1 MGLRKAE
8 YNHEA
13 TSVAEATGYY
23 METIIGELVPKALLL
38 GRQIVQVA
46 GACPTMAVE
55 IMMDSPVLK
64 DPGLDNRDR
73 AMIVILS
80 GSVVARDLLTEIVE
94 KRGRDILRAAL
105 SVHGFDFRNGQG
117 LDRVFGVPKTEI
129 AMLNEYVRRRV
140 FDGMENDLAIGR
152 EPGEGPRR
160 CSLEPFSQG
169 FHRSRRLPSGDGSHS
184 TPDKSHGA
192 HSRARKRDRPRRGFS
207 GFRGGR
213 CDPRRLFLPK
223 SPALL
228 A

>member
-1 MGLRKAE
+1 MGLRKAG

-23 METIIGELVPKALLL
+23 METIIGELVPRALLL
-38 GRQIVQVA
+38 GRQIVRAA

-55 IMMDSPVLK
+55 IMMDSPVLR

-117 LDRVFGVPKTEI
+117 LDRVFGVPKMEI
-129 AMLNEYVRRRV
+129 AMLNEYVTRRV
-140 FDGMENDLAIGR
+140 FDGMEMISRLVEN
-152 EPGEGPRR
+152 
-160 CSLEPFSQG
+160 LEKA
-169 FHRSRRLPSGDGSHS
+169 LD
-184 TPDKSHGA
+184 D
-192 HSRARKRDRPRRGFS
+192 
-207 GFRGGR
+207 
-213 CDPRRLFLPK
+213 
-223 SPALL
+223 ALL
-228 A
+228 SPFHKAFIEAVVCRQVTGLTAHRISPMGLIAEPAKETALAGA

>member
-23 METIIGELVPKALLL
+23 METIIGELVPKALLH

-94 KRGRDILRAAL
+94 KRGRDILRAGL

-140 FDGMENDLAIGR
+140 FDGMEKISRLVEN
-152 EPGEGPRR
+152 
-160 CSLEPFSQG
+160 LEKA
-169 FHRSRRLPSGDGSHS
+169 LD
-184 TPDKSHGA
+184 D
-192 HSRARKRDRPRRGFS
+192 
-207 GFRGGR
+207 
-213 CDPRRLFLPK
+213 
-223 SPALL
+223 ALL
-228 A
+228 SPFHKAFIEAVVSRQVTGRTAHRISPMGLIAEPATETALAGSF

>member
-1 MGLRKAE
+1 MGLRKAG

-13 TSVAEATGYY
+13 TSAAEATGYY
-23 METIIGELVPKALLL
+23 METIIGELVPRALLL

-55 IMMDSPVLK
+55 IMMDSPVLR

-94 KRGRDILRAAL
+94 KRGRDILRASL

-117 LDRVFGVPKTEI
+117 LDKVFGVPKTEI

-140 FDGMENDLAIGR
+140 FDGMEMISRLVEN
-152 EPGEGPRR
+152 
-160 CSLEPFSQG
+160 LEKA
-169 FHRSRRLPSGDGSHS
+169 LD
-184 TPDKSHGA
+184 D
-192 HSRARKRDRPRRGFS
+192 
-207 GFRGGR
+207 
-213 CDPRRLFLPK
+213 
-223 SPALL
+223 ALL
-228 A
+228 SPFHKAFIEAVVCRQVTGLTAHRISPMGLIAEPAKETALAGA

>member
-55 IMMDSPVLK
+55 IMMDSPVLR

-117 LDRVFGVPKTEI
+117 LDRVFGVPKMEI
-129 AMLNEYVRRRV
+129 AMLNEYVTRRV
-140 FDGMENDLAIGR
+140 FDGMEMISRLVEN
-152 EPGEGPRR
+152 
-160 CSLEPFSQG
+160 LEKA
-169 FHRSRRLPSGDGSHS
+169 LD
-184 TPDKSHGA
+184 D
-192 HSRARKRDRPRRGFS
+192 
-207 GFRGGR
+207 
-213 CDPRRLFLPK
+213 
-223 SPALL
+223 ALL
-228 A
+228 SPFHKAFIEAVVCRQVTGLTAHRISPMGLIAEPAKETALAGA

>member
-1 MGLRKAE
+1 MGLRKRE
-8 YNHEA
+8 YDHEA
-13 TSVAEATGYY
+13 TSVAGATGYC
-23 METIIGELVPKALLL
+23 METIIGELLPRALLL

-94 KRGRDILRAAL
+94 KRGRDILRASL

-129 AMLNEYVRRRV
+129 LMLNDYVRRRV
-140 FDGMENDLAIGR
+140 FDGMEVI
-152 EPGEGPRR
+152 
-160 CSLEPFSQG
+160 
-169 FHRSRRLPSGDGSHS
+169 SRLVENVEKALD
-184 TPDKSHGA
+184 D
-192 HSRARKRDRPRRGFS
+192 
-207 GFRGGR
+207 
-213 CDPRRLFLPK
+213 
-223 SPALL
+223 ALL
-228 A
+228 SPFHKAFIEAVVSRQVTGLTAHRISPMGLIAEPSVETALVGA